1 MREPGGHE
9 TPITAV
15 VITRDRCRVLVRSLE
30 RLTALPGRPR
40 VIVVDNG
47 SSDDTVRIVRERFPT
62 VDLIA
67 LERNRGASARNVG
80 VSAAQTPYVAFSDDD
95 SWWAEGALQRAAE
108 LLDANPRLAL
118 IAAMI
123 LVGASERLDPTCA
136 LMADSPLRHP
146 PGLPG
151 HPVLGFLACGAV
163 VRRSAFEAVGG
174 FQLRQGVGGEEQLL
188 AVDLAE
194 AGHDLA
200 YVPEVCAHHHPP
212 QPGGDGGSR
221 RSETMRNDLW
231 FAWLRRSLG
240 SSIAQTGSL
249 AASALF
255 DAHARAALTGAIRG
269 APPVLAARRPVKREL
284 ELQLR
289 LLDRAARE
297 P

>member
-118 IAAMI
+118 IAATI

-136 LMADSPLRHP
+136 LMADSPLKHP